1 MTEYTVPQHTVPQH
15 TVPQHSEPQQTANP
29 SNTPSSQTTDDHPPD
44 DDYLRMLRFYL
55 QSNRWVEEQISADL
69 EIEIATELQ
78 DLEKRPEDWGW

>member
-1 MTEYTVPQHTVPQH
+1 MPQHTVPPQ
-15 TVPQHSEPQQTANP
+15 TVNP
-29 SNTPSSQTTDDHPPD
+29 SNTPSSQTTDSHPPD